1 MARPKVSIGALCAP
15 QTLAT
20 IGVDPDPA
28 AQDEVNLERAL

>member
-20 IGVDPDPA
+20 IGVDPV